1 MKVKALIVAAMVI
14 TSVNAGWLDR
24 FINWLGYKYDSE
36 LVFPPSIPE
45 HGPGSVLPS
54 NLPDS
59 TLDDAQ
65 DLDPYNQEPGDGS
78 NDGDEELTCDSIIAD
93 LTKLQVKMLELAED
107 FQDQLPAFYELKS
120 RADDLKDEE
129 MDNYH
134 VSRREVEAMLEDIKA
149 EFTYLNARYSEDWA
163 DLTHKGC
170 WNDYLHLMAP
180 AEMTQIS
187 MFLNVLQSSSG
198 NEKIHGEDVVS
209 LDRK

>member
-107 FQDQLPAFYELKS
+107 FRISCRP
-120 RADDLKDEE
+120 
-129 MDNYH
+129 
-134 VSRREVEAMLEDIKA
+134 
-149 EFTYLNARYSEDWA
+149 FTN
-163 DLTHKGC
+163 
-170 WNDYLHLMAP
+170 
-180 AEMTQIS
+180 
-187 MFLNVLQSSSG
+187 
-198 NEKIHGEDVVS
+198 
-209 LDRK
+209 